1 LKIQINGRHLD
12 VTDAIREYV
21 EDRGSRLF
29 RFFDRIQKVQF
40 VLSTQGVRYT
50 AEVVVSAPKGG
61 RLVAEATEESLQA
74 AVDKVTDRMERQIN
88 RYKEKLRG
96 HRWDAGR
103 QGLGESLAGSASA
116 VSEEDEE

>member
-1 LKIQINGRHLD
+1 MNIQINGRHLE
-12 VTDAIREYV
+12 VTDSIREYV

-29 RFFDRIQKVQF
+29 SFFDRIQKVQF

-50 AEVVVSAPKGG
+50 AEIVVSAPKGG
-61 RLVAEATEESLQA
+61 RLVAEATEESLHA

-88 RYKEKLRG
+88 RYKDKLRG

-103 QGLGESLAGSASA
+103 QGLGESLAESSSAAS
-116 VSEEDEE
+116 EDEEE